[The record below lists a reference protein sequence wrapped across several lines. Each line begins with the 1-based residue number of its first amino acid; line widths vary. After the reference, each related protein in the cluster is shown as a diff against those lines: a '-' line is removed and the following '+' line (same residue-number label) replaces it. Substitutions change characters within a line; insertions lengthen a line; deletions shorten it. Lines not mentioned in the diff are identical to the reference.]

1 MSTINAERWTRVSEI
16 VAETTGLH
24 FPPDRF
30 DDLQRG
36 VTSSA
41 SALGFDD
48 VAACA
53 DWIGSVVLAPK
64 QVRILASH
72 LTIGETYFFRD
83 RNTYDAFA
91 GCMLEAIVRERR
103 NRSQRLRIWSAACCT
118 GEEPY
123 SLAMALHQALPDLS
137 KWDVTILA
145 TDINPVFL
153 EKAAAG
159 IYGEWSFRA
168 ESSDIKARYF
178 RRTADGRYAVIP
190 EIRAMVKFAPLNLM
204 SDLAY
209 PSLVTDIHAMD
220 VIFCRNALMYFA
232 PAAMRKVIEKLH
244 DALVPGGWLAVSPSE
259 ASHAL
264 FKQFVLVKSH
274 GALLYRKGVADAP
287 EVPAWSWSPVA
298 DQADEAADAAPE
310 PVGSGAP
317 TAASSE
323 AATPES
329 CAAAARMHADLG
341 ELEQALAWCDRW
353 TAADKLDP
361 RGHYLRAVILFEQ
374 GSNFDARTALQRA
387 LFLQPDFVLAH
398 YTLGSLASRSGA
410 EDGARRHYTN
420 ALLLLNRYAVDDLI
434 PESDGLTAG
443 RLTETIT
450 SMMMANSH
458 DE

>member
-1 MSTINAERWTRVSEI
+1 MSTISAERWVRVSEV
-16 VAETTGLH
+16 VAEATGLH

-53 DWIGSVVLAPK
+53 DWIGSAPLAPK
-64 QVRILASH
+64 HVQILASH
-72 LTIGETYFFRD
+72 LTVGETYFFRD

-91 GCMLEAIVRERR
+91 GCMLEDIVRERR
-103 NRSQRLRIWSAACCT
+103 NGSRRLRIWSAACCT

-123 SLAMALHQALPDLS
+123 SLAMALRQALPHFS

-204 SDLAY
+204 AFNAY
-209 PSLVTDIHAMD
+209 PSPATDTQVMD
-220 VIFCRNALMYFA
+220 IIFCRNALMYFA
-232 PAAMRKVIEKLH
+232 PAAMRKVIGKLH
-244 DALVPGGWLAVSPSE
+244 DALIPGGWLAVSPSE

-274 GALLYRKGVADAP
+274 GALLYRKSVADAP
-287 EVPAWSWSPVA
+287 DVPAWSWTPVA
-298 DQADEAADAAPE
+298 PKAAEAPDE
-310 PVGSGAP
+310 PVDTGAP
-317 TAASSE
+317 TTAFCT
-323 AATPES
+323 ATPEA
-329 CAAAARMHADLG
+329 CAAGARMHANLG
-341 ELEQALAWCDRW
+341 ELEQALAWCERW
-353 TAADKLDP
+353 TAVDKLDP
-361 RGHYLRAVILFEQ
+361 RSHYLRAVILFEQ
-374 GSNFDARTALQRA
+374 GSLVEARGALQRA

-398 YTLGSLASRSGA
+398 YTLGNLASRSG
-410 EDGARRHYTN
+410 EDDGARRHYTN
-420 ALLLLNRYAVDDLI
+420 ALLLLNRHQVDDLV
-434 PESDGLTAG
+434 PESEGLTAG

-450 SMMMANSH
+450 SMMMTISH

>member
-1 MSTINAERWTRVSEI
+1 MSTISAERWVRVSEV

-36 VTSSA
+36 VTLSA

-53 DWIGSVVLAPK
+53 DWIGSVPLAPK
-64 QVRILASH
+64 QVQILASH

-83 RNTYDAFA
+83 SNTYDALT
-91 GCMLEAIVRERR
+91 GCMLEDIVRERR
-103 NRSQRLRIWSAACCT
+103 NGSRRLRIWSAACCT

-123 SLAMALHQALPDLS
+123 SLAMALRQALPDFS

-204 SDLAY
+204 SDVAY
-209 PSLVTDIHAMD
+209 PSPVTDTHAMD

-232 PAAMRKVIEKLH
+232 PAAMRKVIGKLH
-244 DALVPGGWLAVSPSE
+244 DALIPGGWLAVSPSE

-287 EVPAWSWSPVA
+287 DVPAWSWTPVA
-298 DQADEAADAAPE
+298 PEAAEAADE
-310 PVGSGAP
+310 PVDSGAP
-317 TAASSE
+317 ATAFCT
-323 AATPES
+323 ATPEA
-329 CAAAARMHADLG
+329 CAAGARMHADLG
-341 ELEQALAWCDRW
+341 ELEQALAWCERW

-361 RGHYLRAVILFEQ
+361 RSHYLRAVILFEQ
-374 GSNFDARTALQRA
+374 GCLDAARGALQRA

-398 YTLGSLASRSGA
+398 YTLGNLASRSG
-410 EDGARRHYTN
+410 EDDGARRHYTN
-420 ALLLLNRYAVDDLI
+420 ALLLLNRHDVDDLV
-434 PESDGLTAG
+434 PESEGLTAG

-450 SMMMANSH
+450 SMMMATSH

>member
-1 MSTINAERWTRVSEI
+1 MSTISAERWVRVSEV

-36 VTSSA
+36 VTLSA

-53 DWIGSVVLAPK
+53 AWIGSVPLAPK
-64 QVRILASH
+64 QVQILASH

-83 RNTYDAFA
+83 RNTYDALT
-91 GCMLEAIVRERR
+91 GCMLEDIVRERR
-103 NRSQRLRIWSAACCT
+103 HGSRRLRIWSAACCT

-123 SLAMALHQALPDLS
+123 SLAMALRQALPDFS
-137 KWDVTILA
+137 KWNVTILA
-145 TDINPVFL
+145 TDINPDFL
-153 EKAAAG
+153 KKAAAG

-204 SDLAY
+204 SDVAY
-209 PSLVTDIHAMD
+209 PSPVTDTHAMD

-232 PAAMRKVIEKLH
+232 PAAMRKVIGKLH
-244 DALVPGGWLAVSPSE
+244 DALIPGGWLAVSPSE

-287 EVPAWSWSPVA
+287 DVAAWSWTPVA
-298 DQADEAADAAPE
+298 PEAAEAADE
-310 PVGSGAP
+310 PVDSGAP
-317 TAASSE
+317 TTAFCT
-323 AATPES
+323 ATPEA
-329 CAAAARMHADLG
+329 CAAGARMHADLG
-341 ELEQALAWCDRW
+341 ELEQALAWCERW

-361 RGHYLRAVILFEQ
+361 RSHYLRAVILFEQ
-374 GSNFDARTALQRA
+374 GSLDEARGALQRA

-398 YTLGSLASRSGA
+398 YTLGNLASRSG
-410 EDGARRHYTN
+410 EDDGARRHYTN
-420 ALLLLNRYAVDDLI
+420 ALLLLNRHDVDDLI
-434 PESDGLTAG
+434 PESEGLTAG

-450 SMMMANSH
+450 SMMMATSH